1 VIKGTFRRRT
11 LLHTLTAEIVAHFTR
26 SRRCSDLVCFLRGF
40 CRVDNV
46 VGRRTLDPGR
56 VKTPKGRFQ
65 RRIVFYRC
73 RDFHAGLP

>member
-1 VIKGTFRRRT
+1 
-11 LLHTLTAEIVAHFTR
+11 LLHVLTPVNGTLSR
-26 SRRCSDLVCFLRGF
+26 SLRCGDPVRLQGYF
-40 CRVDNV
+40 CRAGDAP
-46 VGRRTLDPGR
+46 GRRTIDPGR